1 MLQIEVKD
9 NLIIVWNLIDRNFQL
24 VKSFESLKI

>member
-9 NLIIVWNLIDRNFQL
+9 NLIIVWNLIDLNFQL